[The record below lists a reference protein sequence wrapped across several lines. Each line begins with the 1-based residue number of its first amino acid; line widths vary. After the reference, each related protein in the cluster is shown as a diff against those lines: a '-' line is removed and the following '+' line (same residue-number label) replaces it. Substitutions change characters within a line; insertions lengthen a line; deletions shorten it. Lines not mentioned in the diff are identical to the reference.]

1 MSWFF
6 ELMGYD
12 KETLKTAVAEEIAKA
27 KQGHKG
33 LEAVVEKVGEAI
45 AGALDAQLADEGYAF
60 QVKSNGHVDQRSA
73 NGSFEIRRTKFV

>member
-6 ELMGYD
+6 ELVGND
-12 KETLKTAVAEEIAKA
+12 KETLKTAVAEEIEKAKA
-27 KQGHKG
+27 HRVP
-33 LEAVVEKVGEAI
+33 EAVVEKVGEAI

-60 QVKSNGHVDQRSA
+60 QVKSNGHVDQGSA